1 MEKII
6 FRIIM
11 DRSGSPGGE
20 AMFGF
25 SDRQPTG
32 EMNPMKRQRYL
43 SGFCIDS
50 EKLAEELAAVNNRI
64 VRWIIL
70 PGF

>member
-1 MEKII
+1 
-6 FRIIM
+6 
-11 DRSGSPGGE
+11 
-20 AMFGF
+20 MFGF

-64 VRWIIL
+64 VGWIIL